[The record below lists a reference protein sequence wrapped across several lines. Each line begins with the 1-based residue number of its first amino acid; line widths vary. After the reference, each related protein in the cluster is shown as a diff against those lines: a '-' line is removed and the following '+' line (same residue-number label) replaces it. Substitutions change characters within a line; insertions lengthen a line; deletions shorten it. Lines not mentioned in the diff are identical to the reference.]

1 VDRPPRT
8 PEAAEQIAVEHC
20 VFCDECA
27 GQGLGSVPEVA
38 AAILAAP
45 IWTFWW
51 D

>member
-1 VDRPPRT
+1 
-8 PEAAEQIAVEHC
+8 

-38 AAILAAP
+38 AAILDAL